1 MIKIKQVSLLVV
13 SEYEFQ
19 ASFPRLI
26 LTASKSLSCLHY
38 LTGTLTSTDKLLEFA
53 KLGCYCQFDLFGI
66 ECSLYQL
73 HPSCDMPSDAQ
84 RLDKICQLIDDGREN
99 EVLISHDIHTKH
111 RLVSAIFR
119 FITQFSLV
127 NQIVSYLLVG

>member
-1 MIKIKQVSLLVV
+1 
-13 SEYEFQ
+13 
-19 ASFPRLI
+19 
-26 LTASKSLSCLHY
+26 
-38 LTGTLTSTDKLLEFA
+38 
-53 KLGCYCQFDLFGI
+53 
-66 ECSLYQL
+66 
-73 HPSCDMPSDAQ
+73 MPSDAQ

-119 FITQFSLV
+119 FITQFSLF